1 MYQHDPAH
9 TGATNSSGPTS
20 MVSEVWRTDPL
31 GDVTSPSVVNG
42 VIYLTGYD
50 LIAINASTGE
60 IIWRQREQGVP
71 PPIVENG
78 IVYTSHG
85 AFNATTGAELWSF
98 RGGGTVAVA
107 NGIYYTMFQEN
118 ENSSYMVIALNA
130 STAEK
135 LWDYGEL
142 HDAISGIA
150 IKDGIIYFGT
160 STQFIALDAY
170 TGKAVW
176 EAQRGIIFLSS
187 PAVSDGCVYFSGVN
201 VTKKDYT
208 LFYCLDALTGK
219 EIWHARVYMGSSP
232 AVAHGCVYVGGN
244 DGQFFAFNATTGA
257 KIWNYTVP
265 TSRGYGIEFSPAV
278 TDEVVYVGADDGY
291 LYAFNA
297 STGIK
302 LWRYKLG
309 DVLQF
314 QGSAAIAAGRIYIG
328 SEDNFLVA
336 LETDTAT
343 IAGSQDTIKIAV
355 IVLTI
360 ALLCLVGT
368 LLLWR
373 HNRKIDH

>member
-1 MYQHDPAH
+1 
-9 TGATNSSGPTS
+9 
-20 MVSEVWRTDPL
+20 MVNEVWRTDPL

-50 LIAINASTGE
+50 LIALNASTGE
-60 IIWRQREQGVP
+60 IIWRQRAQWDP

-98 RGGGTVAVA
+98 QGDRAVAVA
-107 NGIYYTMFQEN
+107 NGIYYTMFREN
-118 ENSSYMVIALNA
+118 ENSSHMVIALNA
-130 STAEK
+130 SSAEK

-142 HDAISGIA
+142 YDTISAGIT
-150 IKDGIIYFGT
+150 IKEGIVYFGT
-160 STQFIALDAY
+160 GTHFYALDAY
-170 TGKAVW
+170 TGEPLW
-176 EAQRGIIFLSS
+176 EVQMGIIYASS
-187 PAVSDGCVYFSGVN
+187 PAVSDGCVYFSSVN
-201 VTKKDYT
+201 VTKRDYN

-232 AVAHGCVYVGGN
+232 AIAHGCVYVGGN

-257 KIWNYTVP
+257 KIWNYTVR
-265 TSRGYGIEFSPAV
+265 TSKGYGIEFSPAV
-278 TDEVVYVGADDGY
+278 ADDVVYVGADDGY

-302 LWRYKLG
+302 LWRYNLG
-309 DVLQF
+309 DVLHF

-336 LETDTAT
+336 LEAEPATA
-343 IAGSQDTIKIAV
+343 ASESMAEV
-355 IVLTI
+355 EI
-360 ALLCLVGT
+360 ALVILLVVLFVAVGV
-368 LLLWR
+368 LLLRR
-373 HNRKIDH
+373 HNLKKAVG